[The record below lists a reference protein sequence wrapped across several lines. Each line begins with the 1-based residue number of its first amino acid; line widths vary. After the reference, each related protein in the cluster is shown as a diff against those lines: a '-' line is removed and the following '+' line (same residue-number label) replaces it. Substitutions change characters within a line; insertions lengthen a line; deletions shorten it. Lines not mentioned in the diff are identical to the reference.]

1 MPVVAESRRRRP
13 SDLAG
18 AVHRGLHWS
27 SNKNARTT
35 PLAGIIFRNSCGARE
50 IRNQI
55 ALASKDVEVLENRKK
70 FNNMQI

>member
-1 MPVVAESRRRRP
+1 MAESRRRRP

-18 AVHRGLHWS
+18 AVHRGLHRS

-35 PLAGIIFRNSCGARE
+35 PPAGVVFRNYCGVRE
-50 IRNQI
+50 IRDQI

-70 FNNMQI
+70 FNNILI